1 MNDFDGNNKYG
12 FKANENEEWF
22 EVHASAVTN
31 TNPGSMVHVTINTD
45 KICPNMSNRDFRDM
59 VLKCRDRAIGYV
71 ETRLKD
77 LARWS
82 AADQERVRTWFGY
95 CDESARSRLT
105 SGLTSIVR
113 VLRGLT
119 GDNFVRWEPDTARYL
134 GCVPNPV
141 KSGVVAEVCA
151 PDTKTHTIAIHV
163 DFCSMRDFSWDKDSM
178 ISTLIHEASHFQDT
192 MGTKDWKYFM
202 DKCLSWGPTN
212 PDRAIDNADSIA
224 GYVIYNA

>member
-1 MNDFDGNNKYG
+1 MNDFGEKNKYS
-12 FKANENEEWF
+12 FQVKENKEWF
-22 EVHASAVTN
+22 LVHSGAVTN
-31 TNPGSMVHVTINTD
+31 TNPASMVDVVINTD
-45 KICPNMSNRDFRDM
+45 KICPNMSNKDFREM
-59 VLKCRDRAIGYV
+59 VLKCRDRAVGFL

-82 AADQERVRTWFGY
+82 ASDRERVLAWFGY
-95 CDESARSRLT
+95 CDESVRSRLA
-105 SGLTSIVR
+105 SGLTSISR

-119 GDNFVRWEPDTARYL
+119 GDNFVRWEPGTARYL

-163 DFCSMRDFSWDKDSM
+163 DFCSMRDFSWDKDS
-178 ISTLIHEASHFQDT
+178 IVSTLIHEASHFQDT

-202 DKCLSWGPTN
+202 DECLSWGKTN
-212 PDRAIDNADSIA
+212 SEQAIDNADSIA